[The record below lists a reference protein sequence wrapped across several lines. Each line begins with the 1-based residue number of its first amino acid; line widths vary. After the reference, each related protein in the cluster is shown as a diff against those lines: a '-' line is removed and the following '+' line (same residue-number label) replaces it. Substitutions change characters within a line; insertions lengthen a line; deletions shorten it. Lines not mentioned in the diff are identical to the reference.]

1 METKKIFFYVV
12 LIIFLINL
20 FVLYSPTVRNS
31 YLGLMHRAQ
40 KSSDLKTLTS
50 PFEYKD
56 AEKKVVYVEEE
67 DAVINVVENSSQSVV
82 SVVKNDVY
90 YDDKSGPVKEANS
103 IGTGFIINGKDGIV
117 LTNKHVVD
125 ETTSTYSI
133 ILNDGKTKYDVVQIA
148 RDPINDFS
156 ILKVDLAGATLEE
169 LTLADSDKIKIGQTV
184 VAIGNA
190 LGEFGNSVTKGIV
203 SGLNRGIF
211 ASSGYFGDSEFL
223 DNVIQ
228 TDAALNPGNS
238 GGPLLNLQGEVIG
251 INVAISQGAQNIGF
265 AIPINTIKS
274 SLDQFNKN
282 GKISRPFLG
291 VEYRIISK
299 DIAQNRNLPLGAFV
313 ENVVPNSPASKAGL
327 RAGDIIVKIDNV
339 QIDDE
344 ENSLSK
350 IIAKQPIGANIEIV
364 IDRDGKQ
371 QTLYTKIE
379 ESSL

>member
-1 METKKIFFYVV
+1 METKKLFFYIV
-12 LIIFLINL
+12 LIIFVINL
-20 FVLYSPTVRNS
+20 VVLYSPTVRNS
-31 YLGLMHRAQ
+31 YLGLLHKAQ
-40 KSSDLKTLTS
+40 KSSELKTLTE
-50 PFEYKD
+50 PFAYND
-56 AEKKVVYVEEE
+56 TDQKVVYVDEE
-67 DAVINVVENSSQSVV
+67 DAVINVVEKSSPSVV

-125 ETTSTYSI
+125 DASSSYSI
-133 ILNDGKTKYDVVQIA
+133 ILNDGKTKYEVTQIA
-148 RDPINDFS
+148 RDPVNDFS
-156 ILKVDLAGATLEE
+156 ILKVDLEGATIKE
-169 LTLADSDKIKIGQTV
+169 LTLANSDNIKIGQSV

-265 AIPINTIKS
+265 SIPINTIKA
-274 SLDQFNKN
+274 SLDQFNKS
-282 GKISRPFLG
+282 GKIARPFLG
-291 VEYRIISK
+291 VEYRLISK
-299 DIAQNRNLPLGAFV
+299 NIAKNRNLPIGAFV
-313 ENVVPNSPASKAGL
+313 ENVVPNSPASKAGI
-327 RAGDIIVKIDNV
+327 RAGDIILKINAI
-339 QIDDE
+339 QIDDS
-344 ENSLSK
+344 ENTLAT
-350 IIAKQPIGANIEIV
+350 IIAKQTIGSNIEIV

-371 QTLYTKIE
+371 KTLYTQIE
-379 ESSL
+379 ESSN